1 MIRKHGVS
9 AARPFGSRGFARL
22 SERSSVRRVQ
32 GEEQQPEETP
42 KERADRELIEL
53 LNELRVVL
61 PGVTVLFA
69 FLLAVPFAK
78 GWAEVT
84 SFQRDVFL
92 VAFLATGV
100 AIVFLAAPSSYH
112 RLTFRAGNKER
123 LVEMGSRLTI
133 AGIAASAV
141 ALEAAVLLV
150 VDFVLSR
157 DAAIAATAG
166 FAVLL
171 LFLWYG
177 LALYGRLRGR

>member
-1 MIRKHGVS
+1 M
-9 AARPFGSRGFARL
+9 GS
-22 SERSSVRRVQ
+22 
-32 GEEQQPEETP
+32 EQTEQEETP

-78 GWAEVT
+78 GWSQVT
-84 SFQRDVFL
+84 TFQRDVFL

-100 AIVFLAAPSSYH
+100 AVAFLTTPSSYH
-112 RLTFRAGNKER
+112 RLRFRAGDKEQ
-123 LVEMGSRLTI
+123 LVETGSRLTI
-133 AGIAASAV
+133 VGIAAFAV
-141 ALEAAVLLV
+141 ALEAVMMLV

-157 DAAIAATAG
+157 GAAIAATAG

-171 LFLWYG
+171 LWLWFG
-177 LALYGRLRGR
+177 LPLFGRLRGR